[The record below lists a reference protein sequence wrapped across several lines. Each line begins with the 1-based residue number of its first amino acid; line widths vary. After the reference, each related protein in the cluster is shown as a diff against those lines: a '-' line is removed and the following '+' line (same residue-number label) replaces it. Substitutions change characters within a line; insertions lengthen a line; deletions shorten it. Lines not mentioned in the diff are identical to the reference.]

1 VKVIKVI
8 ALCAFVAASFGLTA
22 CAKKE
27 KVVVR
32 ETVTFTK
39 TK

>member
-1 VKVIKVI
+1 VKVVNII
-8 ALCAFVAASFGLTA
+8 ALCAFVAASFGLAA

-27 KVVVR
+27 KVVAAEV
-32 ETVTFTK
+32 VVVK